1 MKSLFNMKCN
11 FCGNVCD
18 DILVQIEEGNFTTKN
33 TCKLGYHKFLEH
45 PRIEHPV
52 VNGKKVSY
60 DEAIETAGRILSE
73 SKKPLL
79 YGWASTVNE
88 AIKIGVSLAEML
100 GGVYDNTS
108 SVCHAPT
115 TLAIQEAGIPSAS
128 LGQIK
133 NRADL
138 LIFWGCNPMS
148 AHPRHPTRYSVFPKG
163 FFVSGRRKRHVVVVD
178 VRKTKT
184 AVMADEFIQI
194 PPNSDYLIISALRAI
209 LRGEG
214 DKLPDEI
221 CGIGKDVLNGLVER
235 MKSAGFGA
243 LLYGLGMTQS
253 AGRHK
258 NVENA
263 IRLVQELNSYTRFV
277 LQPMRGHFNVVG
289 ADQVPT
295 WEVGYPFAIDFSRGY
310 ARFSPSEYAVT
321 SILNR
326 GDCDSALIIA
336 SDPVAHLPMKA
347 VRHLSKIPVIQIDP
361 HPNLTTK
368 LADVVIP
375 SAIVG
380 IEAEGTVYR
389 MDGIPMHLEKFIDGE
404 YLTDEEILERI
415 YRKVVELRGDAL

>member
-1 MKSLFNMKCN
+1 MKSMFNMKCN

-18 DILVQIEEGNFTTKN
+18 DILIQVENGEFTTKN
-33 TCKLGYHKFLEH
+33 TCKLGYHKFMKH
-45 PRIEHPV
+45 PRIESPMV
-52 VNGKKVSY
+52 EGKEVSY
-60 DEAIETAGRILSE
+60 DEAIERAAEILVNSR
-73 SKKPLL
+73 KPLL

-88 AIKIGVSLAEML
+88 AIKTGVALAEKL

-115 TLAIQEAGIPSAS
+115 TLAVQEAGIPGAT

-163 FFVSGRRKRHVVVVD
+163 FFVSGRRKRHVIVVD

-184 AVMADEFIQI
+184 ANLADEFILI

-209 LRGEG
+209 LAGKGE
-214 DKLPDEI
+214 KLPDKI
-221 CGIGKDVLNGLVER
+221 CGVDKNILVNLVEK
-235 MKSAGFGA
+235 MKSANFGA
-243 LLYGLGMTQS
+243 LLYGLGITQS
-253 AGRHK
+253 RGRNK

-263 IRLVQELNSYTRFV
+263 IKLVQELNSFTRFV

-289 ADQVPT
+289 ADQVPA
-295 WEVGYPFAIDFSRGY
+295 WEVGFTYAIDFSRGY
-310 ARFSPSEYAVT
+310 ARFSPSEFAVS
-321 SILNR
+321 SILSR
-326 GDCDSALIIA
+326 GDCDSALIVA
-336 SDPVAHLPMKA
+336 SDPAAHLPRKA
-347 VRHLSKIPVIQIDP
+347 VQHLARIPVIQIDP

-368 LADVVIP
+368 FADVVIP
-375 SAIVG
+375 SAVVG

-389 MDGIPMHLEKFIDGE
+389 MDGVPIRLQKIVESD
-404 YLTDEEILERI
+404 YLTDEEILERL
-415 YRKVVELRGDAL
+415 YTKVIELRGDEI

>member
-18 DILVQIEEGNFTTKN
+18 DILIQLEDGDFTTKN
-33 TCKLGYHKFLEH
+33 TCKLGYHKFLKH
-45 PRIEHPV
+45 PRIEHPMV
-52 VNGKKVSY
+52 DGKEVSY
-60 DEAIETAGRILSE
+60 DEAIERASMILSE

-79 YGWASTVNE
+79 FGWASTVNE
-88 AIKIGVSLAEML
+88 AIKIGVSLAEKL

-115 TLAIQEAGIPSAS
+115 TLAIQEAGIPAAS

-163 FFVSGRRKRHVVVVD
+163 FFVSGRRKRHVIVVD

-184 AVMADEFIQI
+184 ATMADEFIQI

-209 LRGEG
+209 LAGKG
-214 DKLPDEI
+214 DKLPEKI
-221 CGIGKDVLNGLVER
+221 CGVEKELLTGLVDK
-235 MKSAGFGA
+235 MKSASFGA
-243 LLYGLGMTQS
+243 FLYGLGMTQS

-263 IRLVQELNSYTRFV
+263 IKLIQELNSFTRFV

-336 SDPVAHLPMKA
+336 SDPVAHLPRKA
-347 VRHLSKIPVIQIDP
+347 VQHLSKIPVIQIDP

-368 LADVVIP
+368 LADVIIP

-389 MDGIPMHLEKFIDGE
+389 MDGIPLHLEKFIESE
-404 YLTDEEILERI
+404 YLNDEEILERI
-415 YRKVVELRGDAL
+415 YRKVTELRGDGI